1 MRDDLPGK
9 IKALLFEELG
19 LYHALRTMVSREL
32 EAIVLDRDMEALL
45 SILQEKQALI
55 SQLQILTDSWNDVL
69 SESGLGGA
77 RGADGFWDQLQALLP
92 EAHTG
97 EFSRL
102 LQETR
107 TAAEDLM
114 KGEARAQ
121 EELEKHLGGLREKLV
136 SMNRGREAVVG
147 YTKMGGNTF
156 AP

>member
-9 IKALLFEELG
+9 IKDLLSEELG
-19 LYHALRTMVSREL
+19 LYHALRMMVSREL
-32 EAIVLDRDMEALL
+32 EAIVLDEDMEALL
-45 SILQEKQALI
+45 NILQEKQALI
-55 SQLQILTDSWNDVL
+55 SQLQLLTDSWQDVL
-69 SESGLGGA
+69 SELGLGGT
-77 RGADGFWDQLQALLP
+77 RGSDGFWAQLQALLP
-92 EAHTG
+92 ESHAG

-107 TAAEDLM
+107 VAAEDLM

-121 EELEKHLGGLREKLV
+121 EELEKHLGGLREKLA
-136 SMNRGREAVVG
+136 SMTRGREAFIG